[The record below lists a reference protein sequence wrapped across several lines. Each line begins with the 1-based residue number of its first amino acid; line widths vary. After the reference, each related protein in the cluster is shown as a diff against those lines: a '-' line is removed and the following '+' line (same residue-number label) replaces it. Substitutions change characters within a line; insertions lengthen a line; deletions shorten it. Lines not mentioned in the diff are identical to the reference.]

1 MDQGSGTYT
10 AMRQI
15 AANELRVPLESVRCE
30 ILDTAGIG
38 PDTGVGASRA
48 TRIFGNATR
57 MAAAEARRS
66 LVEAASRVLG
76 VAVEQLTLTGEGV
89 VRVKRSKEISFA
101 EVVRAT
107 GAPICGRGFY
117 KNFAAGPEA
126 ALCVQVAEVE
136 VDGETGEVHLKQFT
150 TAHST
155 GTVINPLMHQG
166 QIDGG
171 VVMGVGYALIEQV
184 LIDGGKMVTTNF
196 GENKIPSI
204 QDIPVLKTLL
214 QEFAVGERT
223 LRRNEHR

>member
-1 MDQGSGTYT
+1 MSCAFRWNRYDVKFWT
-10 AMRQI
+10 
-15 AANELRVPLESVRCE
+15 PL
-30 ILDTAGIG
+30 GIG
-38 PDTGVGASRA
+38 LDTGVGASRA

-66 LVEAASRVLG
+66 LVEVASRVLG

-107 GAPICGRGFY
+107 GAPMCGRGFY

-136 VDGETGEVHLKQFT
+136 VDVETGEVHLKQFT

-184 LIDGGKMVTTNF
+184 LIDGGKVVTTNF
-196 GENKIPSI
+196 GEK
-204 QDIPVLKTLL
+204 QDSLDPGHTG
-214 QEFAVGERT
+214 A
-223 LRRNEHR
+223 

>member
-57 MAAAEARRS
+57 MAAVEARRS

-117 KNFAAGPEA
+117 KNLQPGRKPR
-126 ALCVQVAEVE
+126 
-136 VDGETGEVHLKQFT
+136 
-150 TAHST
+150 
-155 GTVINPLMHQG
+155 
-166 QIDGG
+166 
-171 VVMGVGYALIEQV
+171 YA
-184 LIDGGKMVTTNF
+184 F
-196 GENKIPSI
+196 
-204 QDIPVLKTLL
+204 
-214 QEFAVGERT
+214 R
-223 LRRNEHR
+223 